1 MTLQVLPKD
10 NLSPDTDWL
19 IKSVYRMLRPIVRLL
34 INRIA
39 CDALLDVVRRIY
51 VDECTKILSVE
62 QDKTGEKASKVTLS
76 ALALRTGM
84 DSRMINK
91 LMATQPSYAPEEI
104 SREAAILARWVSDPM
119 YVDETTGQPRD
130 LLIYGHGPTFQGLVT
145 RAAGRNVTVN
155 TVLDRLLEGGNVEVI
170 NEFHVR
176 LTNRLFSLGSKS
188 ERPLVEVGSKA
199 VGRLV
204 NTIHHN
210 ITSCATDPDEKW
222 FQQARFSY
230 SIPVEV
236 LPVYRV
242 AIRTSL
248 EKAMAEVEAVID
260 TFDSTVCSGET
271 VTAGVGAYYWEDNGL
286 STTNK
291 SDGDSHAHC

>member
-19 IKSVYRMLRPIVRLL
+19 IKSVYRMLRPVVRLL

-51 VDECTKILSVE
+51 VDECSKILTQESGNTTA
-62 QDKTGEKASKVTLS
+62 KPAKVTLS

-91 LMATQPSYAPEEI
+91 LMASQPSYAPEEI
-104 SREAAILARWVSDPM
+104 SREAAILARWVSDPL
-119 YVDETTGQPRD
+119 YIDKESAQPRD
-130 LLIYGHGPTFQGLVT
+130 LLVYGHGPTFQGLVT

-155 TVLDRLLEGGNVEVI
+155 TVLDRLLEGGNVEMI
-170 NEFHVR
+170 DEFHVR
-176 LTNRLFSLGSKS
+176 LTNRFFSLGSKS
-188 ERPLVEVGSKA
+188 ERPLIEVGSKA

-204 NTIHHN
+204 NTIQHN
-210 ITSCATDPDEKW
+210 ITYCAVEPDEKW

-230 SIPVEV
+230 SIPVEA
-236 LPVYRV
+236 LPVYRQAV
-242 AIRTSL
+242 RVSL
-248 EKAMAEVEAVID
+248 EKAMSEVEAVID
-260 TFDSTVCSGET
+260 TFDTAHGQGEV
-271 VTAGVGAYYWEDNGL
+271 VTAGVGAYYWEDNDH
-286 STTNK
+286 SISK
-291 SDGDSHAHC
+291 

>member
-51 VDECTKILSVE
+51 VDECTKILTSE
-62 QDKTGEKASKVTLS
+62 TDKPGKVTLS

-104 SREAAILARWVSDPM
+104 SREAAILARWSSDPM
-119 YVDETTGQPRD
+119 YTDPETGQPKD

-155 TVLDRLLEGGNVEVI
+155 TVLDRLVEGGNVEVLD
-170 NEFHVR
+170 EFHVR

-188 ERPLVEVGSKA
+188 EKPLVEVGSKA

-210 ITSCATDPDEKW
+210 ITNCAEDPDEKW

-230 SIPVEV
+230 SIPVEA
-236 LPVYRV
+236 LPVYRR
-242 AIRTSL
+242 AIRDSL
-248 EKAMAEVEAVID
+248 EKAMMDVEAVID
-260 TFDSTVCSGET
+260 SFDTAAGECEM
-271 VTAGVGAYYWEDNGL
+271 VTAGVSAYYWEDSELPAN
-286 STTNK
+286 T
-291 SDGDSHAHC
+291 